1 MIRENPGR
9 MTGVFDR
16 YSDALGWLEYSD
28 WARRRC
34 ATITVGGV
42 CLCVAGGRRGGV
54 ATVVEWYVVVVC
66 GKR

>member
-16 YSDALGWLEYSD
+16 YSDALGWLEYSG
-28 WARRRC
+28 C